1 MYLPGPEG
9 PVFSL
14 YAAAVA
20 VAVAIPVAVT
30 AAGADA
36 AAAAIASAVA
46 AAAAMAAAAA
56 AAGTENRAAA
66 AGIAAGV
73 GDEIRERQGVE
84 QGTVAGIAG
93 HEISPKE
100 ENIVEVFAS
109 TTFYAPVLPGVTA
122 SCQNPPAAPYP
133 AAEHSPAAAA
143 DPGGP

>member
-1 MYLPGPEG
+1 MYYPAPKGRC
-9 PVFSL
+9 FSL
-14 YAAAVA
+14 FAVA
-20 VAVAIPVAVT
+20 VAVAVT
-30 AAGADA
+30 AGADVA
-36 AAAAIASAVA
+36 AAGVA
-46 AAAAMAAAAA
+46 AAAAGIAAAVLAAAAT
-56 AAGTENRAAA
+56 AAGAENRAAA

-73 GDEIRERQGVE
+73 GDEVRERQGVE

-93 HEISPKE
+93 HKISPKE

-109 TTFYAPVLPGVTA
+109 TTFYASVRPDVTA